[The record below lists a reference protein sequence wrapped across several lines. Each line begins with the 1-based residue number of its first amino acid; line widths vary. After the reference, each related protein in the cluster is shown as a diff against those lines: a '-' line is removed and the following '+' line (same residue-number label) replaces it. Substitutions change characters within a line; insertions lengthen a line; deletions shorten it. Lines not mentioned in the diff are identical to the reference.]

1 MHTMTNFRLTLIKTL
16 NPLVVSFL
24 IITTNNS
31 SHKIN
36 KYNKIN
42 YSTFP
47 NCNNN
52 NSHKI
57 NRCNKINYSI
67 FSSCNNNNKT
77 CRTLCNKLIKIRF
90 KILKISFRTR

>member
-1 MHTMTNFRLTLIKTL
+1 MTNFRLTLIKTL

-52 NSHKI
+52 N
-57 NRCNKINYSI
+57 
-67 FSSCNNNNKT
+67 KT
-77 CRTLCNKLIKIRF
+77 YRTLCNKLIKIRF